1 MKNTK
6 VYNMTVIAMMAAIMC
21 IVAPSL
27 NISIPISPVPL
38 TLAFFVIY
46 ITAYVLR
53 PVPATACI
61 GLYLLLGLAGLPVFS
76 GFSGGLQKL
85 AGPTGGYLIGYL
97 FMAWICAF
105 FIWKWSDKVYMHIVG
120 MILGSLAAYAF
131 GTIWFCISRNVGFLA
146 ALGVCV
152 IPYLFGDAI
161 KIAMAAAAGPL
172 IRRKLIKSG
181 FIEIEL

>member
-6 VYNMTVIAMMAAIMC
+6 VYNMTVIAMMSAIMC

-27 NISIPISPVPL
+27 NISIPMSPVPI
-38 TLAFFVIY
+38 TLAFFIIY

-53 PVPATACI
+53 PVFATACI
-61 GLYLLLGLAGLPVFS
+61 GLYLLLGLVGLPVFS

-97 FMAWICAF
+97 FMVWICAY
-105 FIWKWSDKVYMHIVG
+105 FIWRWSDRVYMHIIG
-120 MILGSLAAYAF
+120 MVLGSFAAYAF
-131 GTIWFCISRNVGFLA
+131 GTVWFCISRKVGILA
-146 ALGVCV
+146 ALAMCV
-152 IPYLFGDAI
+152 YPYLFGDAV
-161 KIAMAAAAGPL
+161 KIAMAAISGPL

-181 FIEIEL
+181 FIEV